1 MSMRKLFIVG
11 AALAFSAGAA
21 LAQSGGLGKPIS
33 EADLKNWDIS
43 VLPDGTNLPPG
54 SGTPAQGAKVYAE
67 KCAMCHGP
75 EGKGGG
81 APGAGALVGNPPLNR
96 IDAPKMVANMYAY
109 ATSLFDFIRR
119 AMPATSPRTLKDDEV
134 YALTA
139 YILALNKIIKDDDVM
154 DSKNLPVVKMPNR
167 DNLYIPF
174 PDRI

>member
-1 MSMRKLFIVG
+1 MRKLIIAS
-11 AALAFSAGAA
+11 AAIALSAGAA
-21 LAQSGGLGKPIS
+21 MAQSGGKAIS
-33 EADLKNWDIS
+33 EADIKNWDIS
-43 VLPDGTNLPPG
+43 ILPDGTNLPPG
-54 SGTPAQGAKVYAE
+54 TGTPAQGAKIFAE

-81 APGAGALVGNPPLNR
+81 APGAGALVGNPGLATV
-96 IDAPKMVANMYAY
+96 DAPKTITNMYAY
-109 ATSLFDFIRR
+109 ATTLFDFIRR

-139 YILALNKIIKDDDVM
+139 YLLAQNKIIKDDDVM
-154 DSKNLPVVKMPNR
+154 DSKNLPVVKMPQR